1 MFNFDTKTLQ
11 AEDKKLSQK
20 HKGFVTGNKE
30 SSQILF
36 IMTFFTSRTATPI
49 QGMLN
54 APTTD

>member
-1 MFNFDTKTLQ
+1 MFNFDTETLQ

-20 HKGFVTGNKE
+20 HKGFVTVNEE
-30 SSQILF
+30 SSQIPF
-36 IMTFFTSRTATPI
+36 IMAFLTSRTATSI